1 MPRDERPWSGT
12 VGARS
17 ISLESDVAGTH
28 NGLRSHGRIRCLVI
42 NLSPN
47 PLVRLPADTYRRMAF
62 DVGAGALGNR
72 AVKLPD
78 SKNGEWENQER
89 TFAKTKSEPPRL
101 HRNPGRRASKRRIEK
116 DVASGV
122 SRRRQGRNDKT
133 PWGSTHRVL
142 C

>member
-12 VGARS
+12 VGARP
-17 ISLESDVAGTH
+17 ISLKSDVVGTH

-42 NLSPN
+42 NLPPN
-47 PLVRLPADTYRRMAF
+47 PLVRLPADTYRRMVF

-89 TFAKTKSEPPRL
+89 TFAKTEAEPPRL
-101 HRNPGRRASKRRIEK
+101 HRNPGGEHRKGE
-116 DVASGV
+116 SG
-122 SRRRQGRNDKT
+122 RMC
-133 PWGSTHRVL
+133 PAA
-142 C
+142 

>member
-1 MPRDERPWSGT
+1 MSRPLKSRASSVPGR
-12 VGARS
+12 GSRGS
-17 ISLESDVAGTH
+17 RKGGY
-28 NGLRSHGRIRCLVI
+28 GLRSHGRIRCLVI

-47 PLVRLPADTYRRMAF
+47 PLVRLPADTYRKMAF

-89 TFAKTKSEPPRL
+89 TFAKTASEPPRL
-101 HRNPGRRASKRRIEK
+101 HRNPGRRASKRRIGK
-116 DVASGV
+116 DVAGGV